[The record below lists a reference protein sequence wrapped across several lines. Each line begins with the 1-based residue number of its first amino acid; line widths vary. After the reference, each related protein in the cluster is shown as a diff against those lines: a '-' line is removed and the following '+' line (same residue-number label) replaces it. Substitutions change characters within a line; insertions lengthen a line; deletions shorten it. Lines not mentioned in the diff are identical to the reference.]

1 MSASTA
7 EETKKDINS
16 EDETDEDVSDHIYPP
31 YGKHLSRQSRPS

>member
-16 EDETDEDVSDHIYPP
+16 EDETDEDDDDDYIDDLPMQA
-31 YGKHLSRQSRPS
+31 KKAI